1 MVNRNFFIKTIIA
14 IALLVGFTVSAPV
27 FAEEESA
34 KKCAGVDTSTIEC
47 GGKSGKEAIF
57 DIVKQAVKIL
67 TMGVGVTA
75 VGAVVYGGILFSS
88 SGDKP
93 ENIKKAREI
102 WINVVIGLL
111 LYAFFVTLTQF
122 LIPGGVFS

>member
-1 MVNRNFFIKTIIA
+1 MVNRNFFTKTIIA
-14 IALLVGFTVSAPV
+14 VVLLVGFAMSTPV
-27 FAEEESA
+27 FADDA

-47 GGKSGKEAIF
+47 GGKSGKEDIF

>member
-1 MVNRNFFIKTIIA
+1 MVNRNFFTKTIIA
-14 IALLVGFTVSAPV
+14 VVLLVGFAMSTPV
-27 FAEEESA
+27 FADDA

-57 DIVKQAVKIL
+57 DIVRQAVKIL

>member
-1 MVNRNFFIKTIIA
+1 MINRNFFTKTIIA
-14 IALLVGFTVSAPV
+14 VALLVGFTVSAPV
-27 FAEEESA
+27 FAEEEGA

-88 SGDKP
+88 SG
-93 ENIKKAREI
+93 EI

>member
-1 MVNRNFFIKTIIA
+1 MVNRNFFTKTIIA
-14 IALLVGFTVSAPV
+14 VVLLVGFAMSTPV
-27 FAEEESA
+27 FADDA

-111 LYAFFVTLTQF
+111 LYVFFVTLTQF

>member
-1 MVNRNFFIKTIIA
+1 MVDRNFFTKTIIA
-14 IALLVGFTVSAPV
+14 VVLLVGFAMSTPV
-27 FAEEESA
+27 FADDA

>member
-1 MVNRNFFIKTIIA
+1 MVNRNFFTKTIIA
-14 IALLVGFTVSAPV
+14 VALLVGFAMSTPV
-27 FAEEESA
+27 FADDA

-88 SGDKP
+88 SGDTP

>member
-1 MVNRNFFIKTIIA
+1 MVNRNFFTKTIIA
-14 IALLVGFTVSAPV
+14 VALLVGFAMSTPV
-27 FAEEESA
+27 FADDA

-57 DIVKQAVKIL
+57 DIIKQAVKIL

>member
-1 MVNRNFFIKTIIA
+1 MVNRNFFTKTIIA
-14 IALLVGFTVSAPV
+14 VALLVGFAMSTPV
-27 FAEEESA
+27 FADDA

>member
-1 MVNRNFFIKTIIA
+1 MVNRNFFTKTIIA
-14 IALLVGFTVSAPV
+14 VVLLVGFAMSTPV
-27 FAEEESA
+27 FADDA
-34 KKCAGVDTSTIEC
+34 KKCASVDTSTIEC

>member
-1 MVNRNFFIKTIIA
+1 MINRNFFTKTIIA
-14 IALLVGFTVSAPV
+14 VVLLVGFAMSTPV
-27 FAEEESA
+27 FADDA

>member
-1 MVNRNFFIKTIIA
+1 MVNRNFFTKTIIA
-14 IALLVGFTVSAPV
+14 VVLLVGFAMSTPV
-27 FAEEESA
+27 FADDA

-57 DIVKQAVKIL
+57 DIVKQAGKIL

>member
-1 MVNRNFFIKTIIA
+1 
-14 IALLVGFTVSAPV
+14 
-27 FAEEESA
+27 
-34 KKCAGVDTSTIEC
+34 
-47 GGKSGKEAIF
+47 
-57 DIVKQAVKIL
+57 
-67 TMGVGVTA
+67 MGVGVTA

>member
-1 MVNRNFFIKTIIA
+1 MVNRNFFTKTIIA
-14 IALLVGFTVSAPV
+14 VVLLVGFAMSTPV
-27 FAEEESA
+27 FADDA

>member
-1 MVNRNFFIKTIIA
+1 MVNRNFFTKTIIA
-14 IALLVGFTVSAPV
+14 VALLVGFTVSAPV

-34 KKCAGVDTSTIEC
+34 NKCAGVDTSTITC
-47 GGKSGKEAIF
+47 DGKSGKEAIF

-75 VGAVVYGGILFSS
+75 VGAVAFGGILFST

-93 ENIKKAREI
+93 ENIKKARQI

>member
-1 MVNRNFFIKTIIA
+1 MVNRNFFTKTIIA
-14 IALLVGFTVSAPV
+14 VALLVGFVVSTPV
-27 FAEEESA
+27 FADDA